1 MRTLAH
7 VTHEAV
13 QKVGGIG
20 AVLQGLFT
28 SPTYIR
34 SIDRTILIGP
44 LFTTEGPAE
53 LRLGRDGEVLYSSI
67 DGIVRHPA
75 GHLLG
80 EVQRKFATDIVYGR
94 KTFADRKTGVKLSP
108 EVLLIDVSRID
119 TRLINQFKARMWE
132 EFGVSSLEYERY
144 WEYDQ
149 YVKLAPPALAGLNAL
164 GATGPNNECVIVAH
178 EFMGMPTAL
187 AAILDR
193 SHTYRTLFYAHEVAP
208 IRKIVEDHPG
218 HDTMFYNVLKIARRE
233 GLYVED
239 VFGDQRHYFKHALVR
254 ASRFCDG
261 ILAVGD
267 YVVDEMRFLD
277 PAFRHVDI
285 DLCYN
290 GLPAYDVSLDELR
303 VSQER
308 MRQYTENLLGYRPDY
323 VFTHVTRTAVS
334 KGLWRDLRV
343 LEFIEKE
350 FRKTGQ
356 TAVMFMLT
364 TEVPPRRSEDVRNME
379 KWWKWPVAHRE
390 GMPDLSGGEAMYY
403 AGVQEFNARA
413 RQVKVVFVN
422 QFGWDRASCGMR
434 MPEQMEFLDI
444 RRGTHVE
451 FGQSI
456 YEPFGIAQLEPLSFG
471 ALCVVS
477 NVCGCAGFVEAITE
491 GRGAPNVIVADYTDP
506 GDVPPDIDELLRMD
520 REQRDRIETVV
531 AGKVAEE
538 ILQRLPRDE
547 AAHAELRRQGFE
559 LASRMS
565 WEVVCRD
572 YLLPAIER
580 ASRKHRGAVQ
590 VA

>member
-1 MRTLAH
+1 
-7 VTHEAV
+7 
-13 QKVGGIG
+13 
-20 AVLQGLFT
+20 
-28 SPTYIR
+28 
-34 SIDRTILIGP
+34 
-44 LFTTEGPAE
+44 
-53 LRLGRDGEVLYSSI
+53 
-67 DGIVRHPA
+67 
-75 GHLLG
+75 
-80 EVQRKFATDIVYGR
+80 
-94 KTFADRKTGVKLSP
+94 
-108 EVLLIDVSRID
+108 
-119 TRLINQFKARMWE
+119 
-132 EFGVSSLEYERY
+132 
-144 WEYDQ
+144 
-149 YVKLAPPALAGLNAL
+149 
-164 GATGPNNECVIVAH
+164 
-178 EFMGMPTAL
+178 
-187 AAILDR
+187 LDR

-239 VFGDQRHYFKHALVR
+239 VFGDQRHYFKHALVS

-267 YVVDEMRFLD
+267 YVVEEMRFLD

-434 MPEQMEFLDI
+434 MPEEMEFLDI

-477 NVCGCAGFVEAITE
+477 NVCGCAGFVDAITE

-531 AGKVAEE
+531 AGRVAEE
-538 ILQRLPRDE
+538 ILRRLPRDE
-547 AAHAELRRQGFE
+547 AAHEELRRRGFE

>member
-28 SPTYIR
+28 SPTYIKGV
-34 SIDRTILIGP
+34 DRTILIGP

-53 LRLGRDGEVLYSSI
+53 MRLGRGGEVLYSSV
-67 DGIVRHPA
+67 DGIMRHPA

-80 EVQRKFATDIVYGR
+80 EVQRRFGTDIVYGR
-94 KTFADRKTGVKLSP
+94 RTFEDKKTGVKLSP
-108 EVLLIDVSRID
+108 EVVLIDVSRMDNRAID
-119 TRLINQFKARMWE
+119 QFKARLWE
-132 EFGVSSLEYERY
+132 TFNISSIEYERY

-149 YVKLAPPALAGLNAL
+149 YVKLAPPGLACLTAL
-164 GATGPNNECVIVAH
+164 GATGPNNECTIVAH

-193 SHTYRTLFYAHEVAP
+193 SHNYRTLFYAHEVAP

-218 HDTMFYNVLKIARRE
+218 HDTMFYNVLKAAQRKE
-233 GLYVED
+233 LYVED
-239 VFGDQRHYFKHALVR
+239 VFGDQHHYFKYSLVE
-254 ASRFCDG
+254 ASRFCDEV
-261 ILAVGD
+261 LAVGD
-267 YVVDEMRFLD
+267 FVQEEMRFLD
-277 PAFRHVDI
+277 PTFEHADVDI
-285 DLCYN
+285 CYN
-290 GLPAYDVSLDELR
+290 GLPAYDVSHDELR
-303 VSQER
+303 LGQER
-308 MRQYTENLLGYRPDY
+308 MRQYAENLLGQRPDY
-323 VFTHVTRTAVS
+323 IFTHVTRTAVS

-343 LEFIEKE
+343 LEYIEKR
-350 FRKTGQ
+350 FRKTGE

-390 GMPDLSGGEAMYY
+390 GMPDLSGGEAIIY

-413 RQVKVVFVN
+413 RQVKVIFVN
-422 QFGWDRASCGMR
+422 QFGWDRSVCGLR
-434 MPEQMEFLDI
+434 MPEEMEFMDI

-471 ALCVVS
+471 AICVVT
-477 NVCGCAGFVEAITE
+477 NVCGCAGFVDATTHGE
-491 GRGAPNVIVADYTDP
+491 GTPNVIVADYTDL
-506 GDVPPDIDELLRMD
+506 GDLKMDMDELLRMD
-520 REQRDRIETVV
+520 REQRDQIEMHV
-531 AGKVAEE
+531 ASKVAEQ
-538 ILQRLPRDE
+538 ILNRLPKDD
-547 AAHAELRRQGFE
+547 AAHEELRRRGFE
-559 LASRMS
+559 LANQMS
-565 WEVVCRD
+565 WEVVSRD